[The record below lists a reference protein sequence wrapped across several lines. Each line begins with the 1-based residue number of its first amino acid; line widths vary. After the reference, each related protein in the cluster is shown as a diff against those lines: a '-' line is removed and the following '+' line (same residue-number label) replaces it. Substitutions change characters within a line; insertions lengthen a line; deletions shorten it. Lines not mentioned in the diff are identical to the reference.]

1 MANHWDP
8 FSPRIF
14 PSKQTS
20 TGDFPARFLVEPI
33 TAHARSSRSFTDSL
47 PIAPGMVSLKLSSIF
62 QWGNSLHPGHD
73 SCRNCENGHFW
84 RFPNPIPPKSCLLIW
99 SGHPKCEWLWGSS
112 SQVWLKTDHVCNTKQ
127 FIIAVL
133 PITGS
138 WNRSSFSRFK
148 CHLNPFD
155 SNGSFE
161 VFPIFQADPRYSHYN
176 YRPLH
181 HCVNVNHMSN
191 PFSVRF
197 IGESPSFG
205 GQSIPQNSWQTP
217 PKWYSFTIL
226 VGLDFRGKSAPNL
239 WGPEPETTPRL
250 VSPQG
255 PWWAQADAFRPCPAT
270 AASWVCW
277 QKARHQ
283 LGTYSNA
290 HFKDRIWLSKH

>member
-14 PSKQTS
+14 PSLDLYRGLPS
-20 TGDFPARFLVEPI
+20 HVWVRNIAVSWLALSPPHLAWCPWSFPA
-33 TAHARSSRSFTDSL
+33 SSSGATRYIQATT
-47 PIAPGMVSLKLSSIF
+47 PAETIRKRPY
-62 QWGNSLHPGHD
+62 
-73 SCRNCENGHFW
+73 FW

-176 YRPLH
+176 YSPLH

-197 IGESPSFG
+197 IGESRSFG

-217 PKWYSFTIL
+217 QSGI
-226 VGLDFRGKSAPNL
+226 
-239 WGPEPETTPRL
+239 
-250 VSPQG
+250 VS
-255 PWWAQADAFRPCPAT
+255 R
-270 AASWVCW
+270 S
-277 QKARHQ
+277 
-283 LGTYSNA
+283 
-290 HFKDRIWLSKH
+290 